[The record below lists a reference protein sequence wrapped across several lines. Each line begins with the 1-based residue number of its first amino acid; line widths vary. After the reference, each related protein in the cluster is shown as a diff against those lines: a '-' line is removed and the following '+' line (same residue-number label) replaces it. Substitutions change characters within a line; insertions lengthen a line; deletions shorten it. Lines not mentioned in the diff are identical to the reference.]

1 MDKRQGIVTS
11 GFGGF
16 YQVRL
21 SEGRIVNCK
30 PRGRLKQRFAK
41 IYAGDLVELSL
52 NTDGTGVIETIEER
66 RCCLSRPNIANVD
79 QMLIVL
85 SWRLPDYDLLLLDRM
100 LVISR
105 RLGIE
110 PLICFNKID
119 LLAAG
124 EEERLAR
131 LRSVYGQA
139 GYGFYAFSAASGTG
153 IDALRAR
160 LRQGLTVM
168 AGPSGVGKSSLL
180 NCLIP
185 GEQAEV
191 GAVSDRL
198 RRGRHT
204 TRYTRILPLPD
215 GGMIADTPGFF
226 VVELPDDLDAAE
238 LAQYYADFQL
248 DELCR
253 FEGCLHENEPDCAV
267 KKAVEA
273 GEIDR
278 ERYQRYLRLLTEIR
292 EREVKYR

>member
-1 MDKRQGIVTS
+1 MNKLQGIIIS

-21 SEGRIVNCK
+21 EDGRIINSK
-30 PRGRLKQRFAK
+30 PRGRLKQRFDK
-41 IYAGDLVELSL
+41 IYAGDVVELSL
-52 NTDGTGVIETIEER
+52 AGDGAGIIETIAER
-66 RCCLSRPNIANVD
+66 RRSLNRPHIANVD
-79 QMLIVL
+79 QILIVL

-100 LVISR
+100 LIISR
-105 RLGIE
+105 RLGVE
-110 PLICFNKID
+110 PLICLNKLD

-124 EEERLAR
+124 EEEQLSRLQ
-131 LRSVYGQA
+131 SVYEQA
-139 GYGFYAFSAASGTG
+139 GYAFYAFSATHGEG
-153 IDALRAR
+153 IDALRVR

-180 NCLIP
+180 NILIP

-191 GAVSDRL
+191 GAVSERL

-204 TRYTRILPLPD
+204 TRYTRILPLPN

-226 VVELPDDLDAAE
+226 IVELPEGMKPEE
-238 LAQYYADFQL
+238 LAAYYADFQR
-248 DELCR
+248 DEPCR

-267 KKAVEA
+267 KDAVNA